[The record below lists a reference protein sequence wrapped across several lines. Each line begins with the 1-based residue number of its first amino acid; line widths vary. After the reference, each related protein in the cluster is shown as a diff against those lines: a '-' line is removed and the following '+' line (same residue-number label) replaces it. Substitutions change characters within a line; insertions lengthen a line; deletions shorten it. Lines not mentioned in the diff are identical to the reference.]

1 MTAVLLSRISV
12 YQQKVNVIGKH
23 QQILLLPCVSVVAA
37 VRTVT
42 ILIIHK
48 VHKDDEGD
56 NGARL
61 LDQELMRPY
70 QIKMVV

>member
-1 MTAVLLSRISV
+1 M
-12 YQQKVNVIGKH
+12 NVIGKH
-23 QQILLLPCVSVVAA
+23 QQILLLPCISVVAA
-37 VRTVT
+37 VRIVT

-48 VHKDDEGD
+48 VHKGDEED

-61 LDQELMRPY
+61 LDHELMRPY